1 MSETLYFGT
10 DELRMSAGKFR
21 TTRRYIRA
29 ATSAPLFAMAQT
41 RTIDLV
47 YSASAGLAAY
57 RYSVNGYVQYYAH
70 SGGSGSS
77 SYAATVEEVKI

>member
-1 MSETLYFGT
+1 MAETLYFGT

-29 ATSAPLFAMAQT
+29 ATTAPLFAVAQT
-41 RTIDLV
+41 RTMDIV
-47 YSASAGLAAY
+47 YSASAGLGAW

-70 SGGSGSS
+70 SSGSS
-77 SYAATVEEVKI
+77 SYAATVREVKI